1 MADRSAFEESL
12 ASIGRKIDAVIDGV
26 RERRGRLHN
35 RMATGGMFE
44 KFRRPA
50 GAPKTSEKMAER
62 VAEVKER
69 LEEGRVSAKLV
80 VGAFGAG
87 AVLVAVVMLVLVFG
101 FGLFRGTGLTAAD
114 LERDAAL
121 RQAADRAQAEREG
134 TLNPTAMMQRQQQD
148 EAMAAEADEARRGTT
163 PGSGRTGGDSA
174 KRGLREG
181 G

>member
-12 ASIGRKIDAVIDGV
+12 ARLGRKIDAAIDGV

-35 RMATGGMFE
+35 RMATGGLFD

-50 GAPKTSEKMAER
+50 GAPRASEKVAER

-69 LEEGRVSAKLV
+69 LEEGRAGAKLV
-80 VGAFGAG
+80 LVAFGAG
-87 AVLVAVVMLVLVFG
+87 AALVGLVMLVLVFG

-114 LERDAAL
+114 IERDAAL
-121 RQAADRAQAEREG
+121 RQAAERAQAEREG
-134 TLNPTAMMQRQQQD
+134 ALNPTAMLEQQQQD
-148 EAMAAEADEARRGTT
+148 QAMRDEAEAARRATTT
-163 PGSGRTGGDSA
+163 PRRTGDSTS
-174 KRGLREG
+174 RGLRDG